1 MNLALRNPLAIGLL
15 ILAAVILL
23 VNSVA
28 IVPETK
34 QAVILR
40 LQQPQGVVNQYQ
52 PGERFGSTG
61 AGIVGRI
68 PFLDRVVFVDKR
80 VLDVELDNQQVL
92 SIDQLRLQVDA
103 FARFRI
109 TNPLRA
115 VVSTG
120 SAGNTEQLI
129 ADRLQPILGS
139 TLRNELGK
147 RPFAALL
154 SPERGQG
161 MENIQ
166 FELNKIAGQYG
177 AQIVDVRIKHA
188 DLPTGSPL
196 DSALQRMRTA
206 RNQEALTIQAQGR
219 REAQIVQANAQAQA
233 AQIYAQ
239 SFGKDADFYEFWR
252 AMQSYRRTFGA
263 DGSTTTGETSIIL
276 SPNNAY
282 LRQFEGG
289 GR

>member
-154 SPERGQG
+154 SPERGQV

>member
-1 MNLALRNPLAIGLL
+1 MSLALRNPLAIGLL

-61 AGIVGRI
+61 AGIVGLI

-154 SPERGQG
+154 SPERGQV

-177 AQIVDVRIKHA
+177 AR
-188 DLPTGSPL
+188 SC
-196 DSALQRMRTA
+196 
-206 RNQEALTIQAQGR
+206 
-219 REAQIVQANAQAQA
+219 
-233 AQIYAQ
+233 
-239 SFGKDADFYEFWR
+239 
-252 AMQSYRRTFGA
+252 
-263 DGSTTTGETSIIL
+263 
-276 SPNNAY
+276 
-282 LRQFEGG
+282 
-289 GR
+289 